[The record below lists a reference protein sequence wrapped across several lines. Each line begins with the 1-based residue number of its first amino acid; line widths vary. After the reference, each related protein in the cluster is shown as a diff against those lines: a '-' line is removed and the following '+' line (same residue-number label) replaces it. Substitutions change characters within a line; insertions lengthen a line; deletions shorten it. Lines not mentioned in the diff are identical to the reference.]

1 MGRFQGSRMLA
12 RIGVIAGLSLIG
24 TGLAAAPSTAAPQG
38 LYVSTSLVT
47 VGSVT
52 VGDYGGPASFTLTNN
67 GTATDTIDL
76 TVDATF
82 TGPAANDYVVTPGP
96 GCPGNG
102 TSTIVLAVGQSCP
115 VDVYFYPDGT
125 SNGEANLIIQGSAD
139 TSSTAASTSLAGYG
153 VSGFWEASSAG
164 FVGTSG
170 GAIDYGAV
178 TNTLNKPVVG
188 LASTGN
194 DGGFWLVASD
204 GGIFSFGDAEFY
216 GSTGNL
222 RLNQPIVGMAATPG
236 RKGYWMVASDGGI
249 FSFGDAQF
257 YGSTGAL
264 HLNKPVVGMAS
275 TPDGQGYWLVA
286 SDGGIFSFGD
296 AQFYG
301 STGNLHLNSPIV
313 GMASTPDGRG
323 YWMVAADGGIFTFG
337 DAGFYGSAAG
347 STFLRGSPVV
357 GMSAAPDGGGY
368 SVVAANGQDQAFG
381 DAVWLPGGL
390 ITNVIG
396 MTSDGGPTLQ
406 SLIGI
411 AAIRADYAKGVHPG
425 QVSDSPL

>member
-1 MGRFQGSRMLA
+1 MDGLIPSFRNTLA

-38 LYVSTSLVT
+38 LYVSTSFVT

-216 GSTGNL
+216 GCNWKSPA
-222 RLNQPIVGMAATPG
+222 QPADRRYEPLPG
-236 RKGYWMVASDGGI
+236 PQGYWMVASDGGSSASASR
-249 FSFGDAQF
+249 FL
-257 YGSTGAL
+257 GSTGAC
-264 HLNKPVVGMAS
+264 
-275 TPDGQGYWLVA
+275 T
-286 SDGGIFSFGD
+286 
-296 AQFYG
+296 
-301 STGNLHLNSPIV
+301 
-313 GMASTPDGRG
+313 
-323 YWMVAADGGIFTFG
+323 
-337 DAGFYGSAAG
+337 
-347 STFLRGSPVV
+347 
-357 GMSAAPDGGGY
+357 
-368 SVVAANGQDQAFG
+368 
-381 DAVWLPGGL
+381 
-390 ITNVIG
+390 
-396 MTSDGGPTLQ
+396 
-406 SLIGI
+406 
-411 AAIRADYAKGVHPG
+411 
-425 QVSDSPL
+425 